1 MKLVILRIKGQSV
14 NGNLPKLIFVEI
26 DSSKV
31 SKKLTEAL
39 ISQVQRLVS
48 WSAYSAYSH
57 QLTYVCGQFRVF

>member
-1 MKLVILRIKGQSV
+1 MKLVILRTKGQRM

-39 ISQVQRLVS
+39 ISRVQRLFS
-48 WSAYSAYSH
+48 WSAYTAYSH
-57 QLTYVCGQFRVF
+57 QLTYVYGQFRVF